1 MEIFPTRS
9 ALHDGGIA
17 LLEKKHLYFTIVVT
31 DQQLEYLRKKLDV
44 SKSDFDEKISKITAE
59 TGLRVEP
66 DPLASKDNLPTALRR
81 QLDKLVDGRLRN
93 WDPLTEPMIREDM
106 LEQFGQDIATMQAL
120 AARLNVE
127 PLALVGN
134 FDAPAIALAG
144 LELVHLKSYD
154 TNIHPAQNPWWMR
167 RLSPQNWD
175 LVGEPE
181 AIFLIIVAFA
191 VLIGFAWL
199 SQKAFELGSPIFV
212 GAASSLSKPAL
223 AAIFVPMGLALY
235 YWRCRHLFT
244 YGVAETLVGI
254 GGIIDKVPD
263 INQRDST
270 SAWATLVLGIYFV
283 VRGLDNMAKAMGKT
297 YKPAFLVNAWT
308 KVFGSDSLG

>member
-1 MEIFPTRS
+1 MEIFPTRP

-17 LLEKKHLYFTIVVT
+17 LLEMKHLYFTIVVT

-44 SKSDFDEKISKITAE
+44 CKSDFDETIAKIKAE

-66 DPLASKDNLPTALRR
+66 DPLASKDNLPSALRR
-81 QLDKLVDGRLRN
+81 QLNKLVDGRLRD

-106 LEQFGQDIATMQAL
+106 LEQFGQDIATIQAL

-134 FDAPAIALAG
+134 FDAAAIALAG
-144 LELVHLKSYD
+144 LKLVHLKSYD
-154 TNIHPAQNPWWMR
+154 TNIYPPQNPWWMR
-167 RLSPQNWD
+167 RLSPQSWD

-181 AIFLIIVAFA
+181 AIFLIIAAFA
-191 VLIGFAWL
+191 VLIGLAWL
-199 SQKAFELGSPIFV
+199 SQQAFELGSPIFV
-212 GAASSLSKPAL
+212 SAASSLSKAAL

-254 GGIIDKVPD
+254 AGIIDKVPD
-263 INQRDST
+263 INQRNST

-308 KVFGSDSLG
+308 KVFSSDSFG